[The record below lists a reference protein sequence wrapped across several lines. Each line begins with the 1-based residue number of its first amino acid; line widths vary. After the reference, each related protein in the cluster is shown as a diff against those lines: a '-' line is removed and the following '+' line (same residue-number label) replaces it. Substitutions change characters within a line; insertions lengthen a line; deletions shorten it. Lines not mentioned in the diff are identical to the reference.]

1 MNLKLWACLACS
13 AVLLLGACSG
23 NNSSGASNAGAGTNG
38 DGNGDSNGDSNGD
51 GDTEPTADS
60 ATELRQRAVAAV
72 GLATTA
78 VESGDAARARQ
89 LIQDARTALTNA
101 VNAANAEFRAATGR
115 SAAEF
120 GRASRVRDETTT
132 IVAQQRAILEGLEGR
147 LSWFGKNLVREAIA
161 RGSIANPG
169 DSANTAG
176 IVRIPRTR
184 DVNGDGSQQANPDA
198 FKSDTFKDV
207 MYAADKEVFSNS
219 GDEFKVGGYV
229 MLRGSA
235 DALDETIQTGVKLTN
250 DGLVIRTGSTAP
262 NDNHALNA
270 YRGDFNDM
278 RKDITTWVSDSN
290 NDGYVTAADGI
301 PGQNTWHLAITFDE
315 PKTVPVSLGFT
326 DISDPVSNWRGNNA
340 FYWRSLVP
348 ADDSQKSGGANYQA
362 DAFIN
367 QPAGQENLGTYEV
380 WLSNNVGVNRKNE
393 PAVPGT
399 TVTCPDLSRGTRCP
413 DDDVHRYLNYAAY
426 GLFVYTADTDTFLH
440 SDTYNGQSGRIN
452 TLHFGYSAFADAT
465 GQKITDIGEALEG
478 TFTGYTLAYEVSGA
492 HDDLPIKHK
501 LLRGDVSLTVS
512 IPKGSGEGKLYGTMN
527 NFQRWD
533 EENSYWT
540 AYTENFAV
548 ALSSSTNRATIEPN
562 GTFSG
567 TTSATP
573 TTGLDDSGAG
583 VYKGSFYGP
592 RANKNDLEVAGS
604 WTIGSGSADNSSLR
618 DLYGSFGAKQN
629 VASTP

>member
-23 NNSSGASNAGAGTNG
+23 NNSSGTSNAGAGTNG
-38 DGNGDSNGDSNGD
+38 DGNGDGN
-51 GDTEPTADS
+51 TEPTADS

-89 LIQDARTALTNA
+89 LIQAARTALTNA
-101 VNAANAEFRAATGR
+101 VNAANAEVRAATGR

-147 LSWFGKNLVREAIA
+147 LSWFGRNLVREAIA
-161 RGSIANPG
+161 RRSVRNPG
-169 DSANTAG
+169 DGANKAE
-176 IVRIPRTR
+176 IMRIPRTR
-184 DVNGDGSQQANPDA
+184 DVNGDGSQQVNPDA
-198 FKSDTFKDV
+198 FTSTTFKDV
-207 MYAADKEVFSNS
+207 MYATGKEVFSTV

-235 DALDETIQTGVKLTN
+235 DQLDETIYTGVKLTN
-250 DGLVIRTGSTAP
+250 DGLVIRTGSTAQI
-262 NDNHALNA
+262 AGGL
-270 YRGDFNDM
+270 YKGDFNDM

-290 NDGYVTAADGI
+290 DDGQVTAGDGL
-301 PGQNTWHLAITFDE
+301 PGQNAWHLAITFDE
-315 PKTVPVSLGFT
+315 PTTVPVSVGFT
-326 DISDPVSNWRGNNA
+326 DISDPVSSWTGNDA
-340 FYWRSLVP
+340 FYWRSLIP

-362 DAFIN
+362 DAFT
-367 QPAGQENLGTYEV
+367 QPEGQENLGIYEV
-380 WLSNNVGVNRKNE
+380 WLSNSIGVNRKTE
-393 PAVPGT
+393 PAVRGT
-399 TVTCPDLSRGTRCP
+399 RVVCPDGSRGTRCP
-413 DDDVHRYLNYAAY
+413 DDDEHRYLNYAAY
-426 GLFVYTADTDTFLH
+426 GLFVYTADTDTFLQGA
-440 SDTYNGQSGRIN
+440 SYNGQSGRIN
-452 TLHFGYSAFADAT
+452 TLHFGYSAFAGTT
-465 GQKITDIGEALEG
+465 GQMTTDIGEAISAA
-478 TFTGYTLAYEVSGA
+478 TFTGRTLAYEVRGA
-492 HDDLPIKHK
+492 HDDLPIQHK

-512 IPKGSGEGKLYGTMN
+512 IPKGSGTGTLYGTMN

-533 EENSYWT
+533 EEGSFWT

-548 ALSSSTNRATIEPN
+548 ALSSSTNPATIGAN

-567 TTSATP
+567 TTAATP
-573 TTGLDDSGAG
+573 TTGLDDGGAG

-592 RANKNDLEVAGS
+592 RAEKNDLEVAGS
-604 WTIGSGSADNSSLR
+604 WTIGSGSLDNSSLR

-629 VASTP
+629 IVSTP